1 MNKAFGL
8 KNSKANST
16 NLSSCSRCLYDSSI
30 PEIIFNEMGVCNF
43 CITHDEL
50 EKQYPLNEIG
60 QKKFERLIK
69 KVKKSGYRKKYDCII
84 GISGGKDSTY
94 TLYKSVQLGLRPLAV
109 HFDNGWNSEIAVNNI
124 QKVVKKYD
132 IDLVTVVADWEEFKD
147 LQLSFLKAS
156 VSDAEIP
163 TDVAFHGA
171 LIDVAAK
178 EKLKYIFIGHSFRTE
193 GIVPKGWT
201 YMDGKYVASVHKK
214 FGKVKIKSFSNLTL
228 LRFIY
233 FNIIKQ
239 IKIIPF
245 LNYMNYDKEIMGKE
259 IEKTMDWVD
268 YGGHHF
274 ENIYSKFFHYHFLPK
289 KFGIDKR
296 KLVLSAKIRSL
307 KISKEEAI
315 EELEKKPIE
324 DDPELIKYTISKLG
338 LTHYE
343 YQKILQAPIKTFN
356 DYPTYYNWIIF
367 FKLPLKFLFKLGVLP
382 KLLYYKFV
390 A

>member
-16 NLSSCSRCLYDSSI
+16 NLISCSRCLYDSSI

-60 QKKFERLIK
+60 QKKFDRLIK

-307 KISKEEAI
+307 KITKKEAV
-315 EELEKKPIE
+315 EELQKKPIKE
-324 DDPELIKYTISKLG
+324 DPELIKYTISKLG
-338 LTHYE
+338 LTDYE

-367 FKLPLKFLFKLGVLP
+367 FKLPLKFLFKIGILP

>member
-1 MNKAFGL
+1 MNKAIGL
-8 KNSKANST
+8 KNSKEDSI

-30 PEIIFNEMGVCNF
+30 PEIIFNEKGVCNF

-60 QKKFERLIK
+60 QKKFERLIR
-69 KVKKSGYRKKYDCII
+69 KVKKSGYKKKYDCII
-84 GISGGKDSTY
+84 GISGGRDSTY

-132 IDLVTVVADWEEFKD
+132 IDLITIVADWEEFKD

-201 YMDGKYVASVHKK
+201 YMDGRYVSSVHKK

-259 IEKTMDWVD
+259 IEKIMDWVD

-307 KISKEEAI
+307 KISKEEAV

-338 LTHYE
+338 LTDYE

-356 DYPTYYNWIIF
+356 DYPTYYNWITF
-367 FKLPLKFLFKLGVLP
+367 FNNHVRSIT
-382 KLLYYKFV
+382 
-390 A
+390 ACRR

>member
-1 MNKAFGL
+1 MNQPIWL
-8 KNSKANST
+8 KNSKSDSI

-30 PEIIFNEMGVCNF
+30 PEIIFNEENVCNF

-60 QKKFERLIK
+60 QKKFERLIR
-69 KVKKSGYRKKYDCII
+69 KVKKSGYKKKYDCII

-132 IDLVTVVADWEEFKD
+132 IDLITIVADWEEFKD

-201 YMDGKYVASVHKK
+201 YMDGRYVSSVHKK

-259 IEKTMDWVD
+259 IEKIMDWVD

-338 LTHYE
+338 LTDYE

-356 DYPTYYNWIIF
+356 DYPTYYNWITF
-367 FKLPLKFLFKLGVLP
+367 FKLPLKFLFKLGILP